1 MTGQTIEF
9 FIVCDG
15 LLWLR
20 AFVQLIFF
28 IVAINKNQCFIIIK
42 VFYMM
47 TFSASFGHVT
57 RDMMMTR
64 VFIFVVAN
72 VRRL

>member
-42 VFYMM
+42 VPLYDDIFC
-47 TFSASFGHVT
+47 VT
-57 RDMMMTR
+57 WT
-64 VFIFVVAN
+64 
-72 VRRL
+72 LCHT